1 MYKNKEFDYDLWKD
15 ADGKCYA
22 RVRST
27 GEVCEI
33 SDDTM
38 KVLRRVYLAV
48 FSVLK
53 RLHTNGDIS
62 KEVFDR
68 LNNKNAENR
77 NCKPITI

>member
-33 SDDTM
+33 SDDTGD
-38 KVLRRVYLAV
+38 LTAYNRLLHRFRRL
-48 FSVLK
+48 
-53 RLHTNGDIS
+53 
-62 KEVFDR
+62 
-68 LNNKNAENR
+68 
-77 NCKPITI
+77 